1 MKGNSTELIISS
13 IARFNL
19 LLSYVSQIYY
29 SAKLLN
35 NVHLIEVIK
44 LVIYWWPIC
53 LCLDNGDLEEG
64 VGANHYIL
72 HC

>member
-1 MKGNSTELIISS
+1 M
-13 IARFNL
+13 
-19 LLSYVSQIYY
+19 SQIYY

-35 NVHLIEVIK
+35 YVHLVEVIK

-64 VGANHYIL
+64 VGANHYVL
-72 HC
+72 HCKYFLVNPQYGAQDRSTS